1 MNKGQVEMFS
11 YQFFNNVEN
20 NEEFEG
26 AVSDLMISMKSFA
39 SQENDFY
46 EHQRKAEKEKAQ
58 KAEQ

>member
-1 MNKGQVEMFS
+1 MFS

-20 NEEFEG
+20 KEEFEG

>member
-46 EHQRKAEKEKAQ
+46 EH
-58 KAEQ
+58 